1 MSPAV
6 FYDGFCI
13 VNCCVLEY
21 VMLIIRQ
28 TAAVIKQKQGE
39 RQFLCD
45 FSASFVFTIKFYPLS
60 GSIGNYD
67 SWKFEFKNNLL
78 TVFAVAELAG

>member
-1 MSPAV
+1 
-6 FYDGFCI
+6 
-13 VNCCVLEY
+13 
-21 VMLIIRQ
+21 MLIIRQ
-28 TAAVIKQKQGE
+28 TAAVIKQKQGN
-39 RQFLCD
+39 

-67 SWKFEFKNNLL
+67 SWKFEFKHNLL